1 MTDIMNSN
9 KPDIDDGDKEL
20 LLSKFKEWT
29 NYTIEDYIQ
38 IESSFNVYEQNNKY
52 KYIYFKTIN
61 NHNFYQNF
69 INNDDFQILTE
80 VSFKYFEND
89 YYIKVNTKSLYNLL
103 DKLKEES
110 FGIGIK

>member
-20 LLSKFKEWT
+20 LLSKFKELT
-29 NYTIEDYIQ
+29 NYTIEDYIE
-38 IESSFNVYEQNNKY
+38 IESSFNVYEQKNKY
-52 KYIYFKTIN
+52 KYIHLKTIN
-61 NHNFYQNF
+61 NQNF
-69 INNDDFQILTE
+69 INNDFFENLTE
-80 VSFKYFEND
+80 VSFNYFEND